1 MSLVAKPKKFRTAF
15 IMYWL
20 LLAYIVAALIWWFIV
35 LNRLNTQMA
44 DLKFNQL
51 HKDNSGYAIQYAQ
64 IESEH
69 ARKKAAY
76 VGEGSIFLLLIL
88 GGAAFVFRIV
98 RRQLKQTNE
107 QQNFMMAITHELKTP
122 ISVAKLNLETLQKR
136 KLDEDK
142 QQRIIETAL
151 QETNRM
157 NSLCNNLLLSS
168 QMEAGGYQFTTEEIN
183 FTELVHS
190 CCNDF
195 INRFPKKKI
204 LFQADKSLFI
214 KGDMF
219 LLQIAVN
226 NLIDNAIKYSPRETA
241 VEINL
246 KESGNQLILQVA
258 DQGKGIPDAEKKM
271 VFKKFFRI
279 GNEATKNAKGT
290 GLGLYLTKKIMGQ
303 HKANIFVTD
312 NKPSGS
318 IFTVEMEE
326 LDT

>member
-1 MSLVAKPKKFRTAF
+1 MSLVAKQKKFRTAF

-20 LLAYIVAALIWWFIV
+20 LLAYIIAALIWWFIV

-44 DLKFNQL
+44 ELKFNQL
-51 HKDNSGYAIQYAQ
+51 KKDSSDYVIKYSQIQA
-64 IESEH
+64 EH
-69 ARKKAAY
+69 DRKKAAY
-76 VGEGSIFLLLIL
+76 IGEGSIFFLLIL

-98 RRQLKQTNE
+98 RRQLKQTQE

-122 ISVAKLNLETLQKR
+122 IAIAKLNLETLQKR

-168 QMEAGGYQFTTEEIN
+168 QMEAGGYQFTAEEID
-183 FTELVHS
+183 FTELVGS

-195 INRFPKKKI
+195 INRFPKRNI
-204 LFQADKSLFI
+204 QYNPAAAMFI

-226 NLIDNAIKYSPRETA
+226 NLIDNAIKYSPRETTI
-241 VEINL
+241 EINL
-246 KESGNQLILQVA
+246 KEEDNQVILQVA
-258 DQGKGIPDAEKKM
+258 DNGKGIADEEKRL
-271 VFKKFFRI
+271 VFTKFFRS

-290 GLGLYLTKKIMGQ
+290 GLGLYLTKKIMAQ
-303 HKANIFVTD
+303 HNANIFVTD
-312 NKPSGS
+312 NQPSGS
-318 IFTVEMEE
+318 IFTVEVAE
-326 LDT
+326 LAT